1 MVSAALLLFIF
12 VLLFSSVVYY
22 FCKKLIYKLN
32 KRVLARNLAVIKN
45 GPTLK
50 KYNELDKN
58 EKIEKLVIPF
68 FMVMG
73 YNTFDMREFARVNK
87 DASFAPDFVT
97 KKWDKSK
104 LRKKSLYIKYADF
117 TEDDIDFDSKT
128 LKCKNKPDCDLDEL
142 MNPLYFK
149 GEFMVLTNG
158 YLYLFFPKNRVKGSS
173 IYSSLFNLKNYSKYD
188 TALLANFTKQC
199 MFLEVSDVFS
209 DY

>member
-50 KYNELDKN
+50 KYNELDKS

-73 YNTFDMREFARVNK
+73 YNTYDMREFARVNK
-87 DASFAPDFVT
+87 NASFAPDFVT
-97 KKWDKSK
+97 
-104 LRKKSLYIKYADF
+104 
-117 TEDDIDFDSKT
+117 EDDIDLNNKT
-128 LKCKNKPDCDLDEL
+128 LKCINRSDCDLDEL
-142 MNPLYFK
+142 MNPLYFQ
-149 GEFMVLTNG
+149 GEFVVLTNG
-158 YLYLFFPKNRVKGSS
+158 YLYLFFSKNRVKGSFN
-173 IYSSLFNLKNYSKYD
+173 YSTFFNLKNYGKND
-188 TALLANFTKQC
+188 IAELAYFTKQC

-209 DY
+209 AC

>member
-12 VLLFSSVVYY
+12 VLLFSSIVYY

-45 GPTLK
+45 GPVLK
-50 KYNELDKN
+50 RYNELNKN

-87 DASFAPDFVT
+87 NATFAPDFVT
-97 KKWDKSK
+97 KKWDKSR

-117 TEDDIDFDSKT
+117 NEDDINLNNKT
-128 LKCKNKPDCDLDEL
+128 FNCKNNPNCDLDEL

-149 GEFMVLTNG
+149 GEYVVLTNG
-158 YLYLFFPKNRVKGSS
+158 CLYVFFPKNRVQGSCVF
-173 IYSSLFNLKNYSKYD
+173 SSVFNLKNYSKED
-188 TALLANFTKQC
+188 IAELAYFTKQC

-209 DY
+209 NY

>member
-12 VLLFSSVVYY
+12 VLFFSSVVYY

-50 KYNELDKN
+50 KYNELDKS

-73 YNTFDMREFARVNK
+73 YNTYDMREFARVNK
-87 DASFAPDFVT
+87 NASFAPDFVT

-117 TEDDIDFDSKT
+117 TEDDIDLNNKT
-128 LKCKNKPDCDLDEL
+128 LKCINRSDCDLDEL
-142 MNPLYFK
+142 MNPLYFQ
-149 GEFMVLTNG
+149 GEFVVLTNG
-158 YLYLFFPKNRVKGSS
+158 YLYLFFSKNRVKGSFN
-173 IYSSLFNLKNYSKYD
+173 YSTFFNLKNYGKND
-188 TALLANFTKQC
+188 IVELAYFTKQC

-209 DY
+209 AC